1 MNSSDNE
8 ASYSAWDPGLSS
20 QIPSSLQPSI
30 TLFCVE
36 NSTIDYR
43 SAKEL
48 SDFSGLKPVELVSFR
63 IERLIVHDL
72 LVRVTSDLCVP
83 DGPNYEDLGIS
94 LRTMVHTIYS
104 KYVLPEIETHQQAF
118 NAVRDDC
125 ESKIK
130 TELNERLFAPALKPE
145 ASKDESFFSWLMK
158 PVKNKQLK
166 SRPVY
171 KHDLPVGSTR
181 ELLALDHWQHR
192 IDSQS
197 ESDPQMRYCLQ
208 AIHRAVSTIVA
219 HRGRMVNQPDLTTTI
234 ATNMALNHIG
244 TELAHKIVRPIFKKA
259 VEQENFHWLPIQS
272 QPVVM
277 NVKGASASGK
287 STIRPQQRQLAQKL
301 DIPWE
306 DFALISPDYWRKY
319 LLDYDSLG
327 ADYKYAAM
335 LTGQELE
342 IVDKKLD
349 QYMAEKASKGQLT
362 HLLIDRFRFD
372 SFNIDN
378 GGHSRDSK
386 LLSRF
391 GDKIYLFFM
400 ITPPAETVVRAW
412 ERGQTTGRYK
422 AVDDLL
428 YHNIEAYTGMPDL
441 FLSWVLSNDKHVHFE
456 FLDNSVEKGRLPK
469 TAAFGWNNS
478 MSILDVEQMRA
489 IEQFKK
495 VDVDAKS
502 AENVFTNE
510 GNGDNS
516 DFLKRCLSTIPEV
529 KFVDGDSYTIYA
541 LVKDS
546 KLVWWDRKIIEQRPD
561 REFLETL
568 LGGIDESC
576 GHTPPDDEVLSNAS
590 HEKQYTLG
598 HW

>member
-1 MNSSDNE
+1 MNPSDNE
-8 ASYSAWDPGLSS
+8 ASYSAWNPGLSS
-20 QIPSSLQPSI
+20 QIPSSLLPSV
-30 TLFCVE
+30 TLFRTE
-36 NSTIDYR
+36 NSAIDYR

-48 SDFSGLKPVELVSFR
+48 SDFAGLKPAELVSFR

-72 LVRVTSDLCVP
+72 LVRVTSDLSVP

-118 NAVRDDC
+118 NAARKDC
-125 ESKIK
+125 EDKIK
-130 TELNERLFAPALKPE
+130 AELNERLFTPASKPE
-145 ASKDESFFSWLMK
+145 TPKGKSFFSRLLR
-158 PVKNKQLK
+158 PAKNSLASNNKENL
-166 SRPVY
+166 SA
-171 KHDLPVGSTR
+171 GSSR
-181 ELLALDHWQHR
+181 ELLALDHWHHR
-192 IDSQS
+192 IDS
-197 ESDPQMRYCLQ
+197 ESDSHMRFCLQ
-208 AIHRAVSTIVA
+208 SVHRVVSAIVA
-219 HRGRMVNQPDLTTTI
+219 HHGRMVNQPDLTTTI

-244 TELAHKIVRPIFKKA
+244 TELAHKIVRPIFKTA
-259 VEQENFHWLPIQS
+259 VEQENFHWLPIQN

-287 STIRPQQRQLAQKL
+287 STIRPQQRQLARKL

-342 IVDKKLD
+342 IIDKKLD

-428 YHNIEAYTGMPDL
+428 FHNIEAYTGMPDL
-441 FLSWVLSNDKHVHFE
+441 FLSWVLSKDKHVHFE
-456 FLDNSVEKGRLPK
+456 FLDNSVEKGHLPN

-510 GNGDNS
+510 GNGDNNG
-516 DFLKRCLSTIPEV
+516 FLKRCLSTISEV
-529 KFVDGDSYTIYA
+529 KFIDSESHTIYA

-546 KLVWWDRKIIEQRPD
+546 KLVWWDREIIEQRPD
-561 REFLETL
+561 REFLKAL
-568 LGGIDESC
+568 LAGTDESFEN
-576 GHTPPDDEVLSNAS
+576 TPSGDEVLSNAS